1 MNLELLQ
8 IFLNIVLIFTALY
21 LICIAAFTF
30 GLFNLK
36 ERFHSINKNN
46 LVKVS
51 VLIAARNEEKNIEK
65 LLESLKKQSFLLARV

>member
-51 VLIAARNEEKNIEK
+51 VLIAARNEEKNI
-65 LLESLKKQSFLLARV
+65 SNHLKNNHFLRNYLKS